1 MADDDEARADAAR
14 RADLAAFAESWQLL
28 GVLAIVHLWP
38 PMPWVRRG
46 APATP
51 SQAGAGRKARAGRRG
66 RRRAKRRGGWWRCA
80 CGTRRWQLRRSV
92 RAVRAAV
99 VSGLVWFGLSTGAGL
114 SADALAGVG
123 RWCDGMREI
132 PVPCCPRAL
141 DELGPAGS
149 PG

>member
-1 MADDDEARADAAR
+1 MADDDEARAAAAR
-14 RADLAAFAESWQLL
+14 QADLAAFAESWQLL
-28 GVLAIVHLWP
+28 GLAAVVHLWP

-46 APATP
+46 APEP
-51 SQAGAGRKARAGRRG
+51 GKAGAGRRTRGRAGRH
-66 RRRAKRRGGWWRCA
+66 AKASGGGWWRCA
-80 CGTRRWQLRRSV
+80 CGTRRWQLRRTV

-114 SADALAGVG
+114 NADALAGVG
-123 RWCDGMREI
+123 RWCEGMREI

>member
-28 GVLAIVHLWP
+28 GLVAVVHLWP

-46 APATP
+46 APA
-51 SQAGAGRKARAGRRG
+51 AKAGRRN
-66 RRRAKRRGGWWRCA
+66 RTRTKVRRARKGGWWRCA

-92 RAVRAAV
+92 RAVRTAV

-114 SADALAGVG
+114 NADALAGVG
-123 RWCDGMREI
+123 RWCEGMREI